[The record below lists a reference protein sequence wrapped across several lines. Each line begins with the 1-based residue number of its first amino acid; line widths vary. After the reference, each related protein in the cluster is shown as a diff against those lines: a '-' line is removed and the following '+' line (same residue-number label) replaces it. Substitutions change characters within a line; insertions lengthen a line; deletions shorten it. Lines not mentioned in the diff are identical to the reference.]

1 MASYDHTNAQ
11 NIDKNEIFQNV
22 SQKEA
27 LFMISLGLERT
38 KILQWKK
45 MHCLQQ
51 TELRE
56 RSRERHCVH
65 RSQNP
70 QES

>member
-1 MASYDHTNAQ
+1 MASYDHTNAR

-27 LFMISLGLERT
+27 LFMMSLGLERM

-51 TELRE
+51 IELRE
-56 RSRERHCVH
+56 GSREWHSVR

-70 QES
+70 Q